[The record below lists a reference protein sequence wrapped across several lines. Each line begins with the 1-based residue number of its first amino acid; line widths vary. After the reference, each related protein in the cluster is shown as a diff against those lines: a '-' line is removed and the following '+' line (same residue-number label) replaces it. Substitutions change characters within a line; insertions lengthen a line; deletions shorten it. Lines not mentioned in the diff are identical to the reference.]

1 MEITAFNIVTINIM
15 LRITT
20 NVIVMLLNMYFVYV
34 MNRKGKKIASIVF
47 LIGAIFALFGVISN
61 VYLLLVYMGKDYV
74 N

>member
-20 NVIVMLLNMYFVYV
+20 NVIVMLLNMYFVYF

-47 LIGAIFALFGVISN
+47 LIGAIFALLGVISN